1 MAKGD
6 LYVETTDTGESKFT
20 AKILKI
26 TREYVILPIPAEDSA
41 EAMAKAETIAKV
53 RDTNL
58 PKKGWQ
64 FEDESYEVD
73 YVLEAAVTLKEW
85 MRE

>member
-6 LYVETTDTGESKFT
+6 LYVEGTDSGESKFT

-26 TREYVILPIPAEDSA
+26 TREYVVIPIPAGDATDAMVRA
-41 EAMAKAETIAKV
+41 EAIASV
-53 RDTNL
+53 RDSNL

-64 FEDESYEVD
+64 FEDESYSVD
-73 YVLEAAVTLKEW
+73 YIMETAETFKEW